1 MLPEVARL
9 GLADAVDAFCES
21 IGFSAAQTEHV
32 FEAAKRAGL
41 PVKLHAEQLS
51 NQHGA
56 ALAARYGALSAD
68 HLECLDTEGIAAIA
82 RAGTVATLLPGA
94 SYFPRDTQLPPTA
107 AHPAVR
113 VPTPPPPHC
122 T

>member
-56 ALAARYGALSAD
+56 ALAARYGPLSAD
-68 HLECLDTEGIAAIA
+68 HLECLDTEGIAALA
-82 RAGTVATLLPGA
+82 RAGTVAPLLPC
-94 SYFPRDTQLPPTA
+94 
-107 AHPAVR
+107 AHSFTS
-113 VPTPPPPHC
+113 PTPRPANARRG
-122 T
+122 